1 MIDRPAAPETP
12 PLPDPLLAAW
22 LAQTHDLLVL
32 LDAGGKAIWSN
43 VAFDGAAG
51 EHRLAA
57 CAALAGSAPLR
68 RSADTA
74 ASTDLS
80 AERSAEASTE
90 ASTELCL
97 RGAGG
102 NELWV
107 RARVA
112 SSPGGERLFT
122 LHDITAQK
130 AFEAQARHNADLL
143 ETAQE
148 FGRLGVWERDVR
160 SGKGR
165 WDRHVFAFWGLPAS
179 DETPDYS
186 EALKRVHPDDFKAL
200 IPLDAVRP
208 AGRYSQRYRVLHADG
223 SVRWIHSQWEIKIGA
238 DGLPEHAIGIMMDD
252 TEAHE
257 RARSLDSAA
266 AQLKLAVDMGN
277 VVVWRHDLATNR
289 LQYNPRGY
297 EVLGLPSRADGLSL
311 EEIRALTHPDDLP
324 RILANAAEAAASNL
338 PVDVESRYRS
348 SAGDWR
354 TLLTRRVA
362 QRSLAGE
369 LTGFIGVSLDVT
381 DKVRHSR
388 RAERLTHRL
397 NAAAAAGRMGLWTT
411 TPGTDGVEWNAQM
424 FELFD
429 MVGEPAPLWRDWL
442 QRCVAHDDV
451 ERVKHATLA
460 YLKAGRGDFEIEFR
474 IRRRDG
480 SPRWIVLRS
489 SVERADGDT
498 DTDAE
503 ADPYADTGTDANGN
517 RRRLFGIAM
526 DVTERRAATTA
537 LHAASARAALI
548 ARSAGIGTWETT
560 DVGSPAVWDDQMFQ
574 LRNLVPRSMALSR
587 EERLALVH
595 PDDVGLVVDAFAGLH
610 GTNGPSAY
618 EFRVRLPD
626 GSYRWLA
633 SRSTLLRD
641 EQGQPVKRVGVNW
654 DVTDAKS
661 AELARQQAAL
671 AARDNIA
678 KTHLLSRVSHE
689 LRTPLNAV
697 LGFTQLLQLEAR
709 TSATPG
715 SLDKLGHIRAAGEHL
730 LALIDDLLDLSS
742 LESGTLKLD
751 LKPVPVAAA
760 VREAL
765 PLVQQLAAEHVVRLR
780 TGPLAGTAH
789 ADPTRLRQV
798 LLNLLTNAI
807 KYNRRDGE
815 VVVDSV
821 LGAEPGRVLLRVRDS
836 GRGMRSDQL
845 AQLFEP
851 FNRLGVDGEGIDGS
865 GIGLT
870 IVKALVEGMQGR
882 ITVTSEPGLGTTFE
896 VDLPARAAQAS
907 AGYAPAPARAPTPPT
922 GLVRS
927 AQVLYIEDNEVNV
940 LLVEELVRGVQGM
953 RIVSEPTGTAGV
965 ARAATLQPDLI
976 LIDMQLPDFDGF
988 EVLRRLRASSVTS
1001 HTPCIALSA
1010 NAMPE
1015 DIARAREAGFDDY
1028 WTKPVKF
1035 KEFIHALEQRFPLG

>member
-1 MIDRPAAPETP
+1 MSDLPEAPDSM

-32 LDAGGKAIWSN
+32 LDGHGQAIWSN
-43 VAFDGAAG
+43 PAFDRATG
-51 EHRLAA
+51 EHRIDA
-57 CAALAGSAPLR
+57 CAALARSVVVGSTERGSAGIET
-68 RSADTA
+68 SA
-74 ASTDLS
+74 
-80 AERSAEASTE
+80 
-90 ASTELCL
+90 ELCL
-97 RGAGG
+97 RGDGG
-102 NELWV
+102 NDLWV

-112 SSPGGERLFT
+112 NGPGGERLHT
-122 LHDITAQK
+122 LNDITAQK
-130 AFEAQARHNADLL
+130 AFEARARHGADLL

-179 DETPDYS
+179 DETPDYD
-186 EALKRVHPDDFKAL
+186 AAQKYLHPDDIKAMT
-200 IPLDAVRP
+200 PLDTLRP
-208 AGRYSQRYRVLHADG
+208 AGRYSQRYRVLRPDG
-223 SVRWIHSQWEIKIGA
+223 SVRWIHSQWEIKTGA
-238 DGLPEHAIGIMMDD
+238 DGAPEHAIGIMMDD

-277 VVVWRHDLATNR
+277 VIVWHHDLATNR
-289 LQYNPRGY
+289 LQYNTRGY

-324 RILANAAEAAASNL
+324 RIVANAAEAAAGNL

-348 SAGDWR
+348 SAGQWR

-362 QRSLAGE
+362 QRSAAGE

-381 DKVRHSR
+381 DKAHHSR
-388 RAERLTHRL
+388 RAEQLTHRL

-411 TPGTDGVEWNAQM
+411 TPGTDEVEWNAQM

-429 MVGEPAPLWRDWL
+429 MVGEPAPLWRHWL
-442 QRCVAHDDV
+442 HRCVAPDDV
-451 ERVKHATLA
+451 ERVKRATLA
-460 YLKAGRGDFEIEFR
+460 YLSAGRGDFEIEFR

-489 SVERADGDT
+489 SVERAD
-498 DTDAE
+498 TDA
-503 ADPYADTGTDANGN
+503 DGN
-517 RRRLFGIAM
+517 HRRLFGIAM
-526 DVTERRAATTA
+526 DVTERHAATAA

-560 DVGSPAVWDDQMFQ
+560 DMGAPAVWDDQMFH
-574 LRNLVPRSMALSR
+574 LRDLAPRGMALNR

-595 PDDVGLVVDAFAGLH
+595 PDDLHLVVDAFAGLH
-610 GTNGPSAY
+610 GNNGPSAY

-641 EQGQPVKRVGVNW
+641 ERGQPVKRVGVNW
-654 DVTDAKS
+654 DVTEAKS

-709 TSATPG
+709 TSAAPG

-765 PLVQQLAAEHVVRLR
+765 PLVQQLAAEYCVRLR

-815 VVVDSV
+815 VVVDTV
-821 LGAEPGRVLLRVRDS
+821 LGAEPGRVLLRVRDN

-870 IVKALVEGMQGR
+870 IVKALVEGMKGR
-882 ITVTSEPGLGTTFE
+882 ITVTSEPGRGTLFE
-896 VDLPARAAQAS
+896 VDLPARAAQATTS
-907 AGYAPAPARAPTPPT
+907 VAPTAASAPAPAN

-927 AQVLYIEDNEVNV
+927 AQLLYIEDNEVNV

-953 RIVSEPTGTAGV
+953 RIASEPTGAAGV

-988 EVLRRLRASSVTS
+988 EVLRRLRASSATA

-1015 DIARAREAGFDDY
+1015 DIARARQAGFDDY

>member
-1 MIDRPAAPETP
+1 MTDLPEAPEPTP
-12 PLPDPLLAAW
+12 LSAPLLSAW

-32 LDAGGKAIWSN
+32 LDGGGRVVWSN
-43 VAFDGAAG
+43 PAFDQAAG
-51 EHRLAA
+51 ECRLDA
-57 CAALAGSAPLR
+57 CATLAGHEAL
-68 RSADTA
+68 TA
-74 ASTDLS
+74 AG
-80 AERSAEASTE
+80 
-90 ASTELCL
+90 TELCL

-102 NELWV
+102 NDLWV

-112 SSPGGERLFT
+112 DGPRGERLFT
-122 LHDITAQK
+122 LNDITAHK
-130 AFEAQARHNADLL
+130 GLEAQARQRADLL

-148 FGRLGVWERDVR
+148 FGRLGVWQRDVR
-160 SGKGR
+160 TGKGH
-165 WDRHVFAFWGLPAS
+165 WDRHVFAFLGLPAS
-179 DETPDYS
+179 DETPDYT
-186 EALKRVHPDDFKAL
+186 EAMKRVHPDDVKAMT
-200 IPLDAVRP
+200 PLDSLRP
-208 AGRYSQRYRVLHADG
+208 AGRYSQRYRVLRPDG
-223 SVRWIHSQWEIKIGA
+223 SVRWIHSPWEIKTGA
-238 DGLPEHAIGIMMDD
+238 DGLPERAIGIMMDD

-257 RARSLDSAA
+257 LARTLDSAA

-277 VVVWRHDLATNR
+277 VVVWRHDLLTDR
-289 LQYNPRGY
+289 LHYNERGY
-297 EVLGLPSRADGLSL
+297 EVLGLPLRADGFSL
-311 EEIRALTHPDDLP
+311 AEIRALTHPDDLP
-324 RILANAAEAAASNL
+324 RIIANAAEAAAGDV

-348 SAGDWR
+348 SDGSWR
-354 TLLTRRVA
+354 NMLTRRAA
-362 QRSLAGE
+362 QRNPAGV
-369 LTGFIGVSLDVT
+369 LTGFVGVSLDVT
-381 DKVRHSR
+381 DKVRQSR
-388 RAERLTHRL
+388 RTDQLTRRLE
-397 NAAAAAGRMGLWTT
+397 AAAAAGRMGLWTT
-411 TPGTDGVEWNAQM
+411 TPGTGEVEWNAQM

-442 QRCVAHDDV
+442 QRCVAPDDID
-451 ERVKHATLA
+451 RVKHATLA
-460 YLKAGRGDFEIEFR
+460 YLRAGRGDFEIEFR
-474 IRRRDG
+474 TRRRDG
-480 SPRWIVLRS
+480 SSRWIVLRS
-489 SVERADGDT
+489 SLERAD
-498 DTDAE
+498 
-503 ADPYADTGTDANGN
+503 ADRDSDGN

-526 DVTERRAATTA
+526 DVTERHAATTA

-560 DVGSPAVWDDQMFQ
+560 DVGAPALWDDQMFH
-574 LRNLVPRSMALSR
+574 LRNLAPRGIALNR

-595 PDDVGLVVDAFAGLH
+595 PDDLGLVVDAFAGRH
-610 GTNGPSAY
+610 ANNGPDEY

-641 EQGQPVKRVGVNW
+641 EQGQPLKRVGVNW

-661 AELARQQAAL
+661 AERVRQQAAL

-709 TSATPG
+709 SSATPG

-742 LESGTLKLD
+742 LEAGTLKLD
-751 LKPVPVAAA
+751 PKPVAVAAA

-765 PLVQQLAAEHVVRLR
+765 PLVQQLAAEHCVHLR

-821 LGAEPGRVLLRVRDS
+821 LGAAPGRVLLRVRDS
-836 GRGMRSDQL
+836 GRGMRADQL

-851 FNRLGVDGEGIDGS
+851 FNRLGADGEGIDGS

-870 IVKALVEGMQGR
+870 IVKALVEGMKGR
-882 ITVTSEPGLGTTFE
+882 VTVTSEPGRGTTFE
-896 VDLPARAAQAS
+896 VDLPARAAQATVS
-907 AGYAPAPARAPTPPT
+907 AVPAAASATRPQT
-922 GLVRS
+922 GPVRS
-927 AQVLYIEDNEVNV
+927 AQLLYIEDNEVNV
-940 LLVEELVRGVQGM
+940 LLVEELVRTVPGM
-953 RIVSEPTGTAGV
+953 RIMSEPTGTAGV
-965 ARAATLQPDLI
+965 ARAAILQPDLI

-988 EVLRRLRASSVTS
+988 EVLRRLRASHATA

-1035 KEFIHALEQRFPLG
+1035 KEFVRALEQRFSPG

>member
-1 MIDRPAAPETP
+1 MIDLPEAPEST

-32 LDAGGKAIWSN
+32 LDGGGQVIWSN
-43 VAFDGAAG
+43 PAFNLAAG
-51 EHRLAA
+51 EHRLDA
-57 CAALAGSAPLR
+57 CATLARHVPVQ
-68 RSADTA
+68 
-74 ASTDLS
+74 S
-80 AERSAEASTE
+80 AEGTE
-90 ASTELCL
+90 ASTPASAEADSELRL

-102 NELWV
+102 NDLWV
-107 RARVA
+107 RVRVA
-112 SSPGGERLFT
+112 NGPRGERVFT
-122 LHDITAQK
+122 LNDITVQK
-130 AFEAQARHNADLL
+130 GFEIQARHRADLL

-148 FGRLGVWERDVR
+148 FGRLGLWERDVR

-179 DETPDYS
+179 DKTPDYD
-186 EALKRVHPDDFKAL
+186 EALKHVHPDDVKAL
-200 IPLDAVRP
+200 IPLDTLRP
-208 AGRYSQRYRVLHADG
+208 AGRYSQRYRVLRPDG
-223 SVRWIHSQWEIKIGA
+223 SLRWIHSQWEIKTSA
-238 DGLPEHAIGIMMDD
+238 DGVPERAIGIMMDD

-257 RARSLDSAA
+257 LARTLDSAA

-277 VVVWRHDLATNR
+277 VVVWHHDLASDR
-289 LQYNPRGY
+289 LHYNERGY
-297 EVLGLPSRADGLSL
+297 EVLGLPSRRDGLSL
-311 EEIRALTHPDDLP
+311 AEIRALTHPDDLP
-324 RILANAAEAAASNL
+324 RILANAAEAAAGDV

-348 SAGDWR
+348 TDGSWR

-362 QRSLAGE
+362 QRSPAGA
-369 LTGFIGVSLDVT
+369 LTGFVGVSLDVT
-381 DKVRHSR
+381 DQVRQSR
-388 RAERLTHRL
+388 RAEQLAHRL
-397 NAAAAAGRMGLWTT
+397 EAAAAAGRMGLWTT
-411 TPGTDGVEWNAQM
+411 RPGTAEVEWNTQM

-442 QRCVAHDDV
+442 QRCVVRDDV
-451 ERVKHATLA
+451 ARVKHATLE
-460 YLKAGRGDFEIEFR
+460 YLRNGQGDFEIEFR

-489 SVERADGDT
+489 SLEQADD
-498 DTDAE
+498 
-503 ADPYADTGTDANGN
+503 ADTHADAGSEGEGK

-526 DVTERRAATTA
+526 DVTERHAATTA

-560 DVGSPAVWDDQMFQ
+560 DVGAPAVWDDQMFH
-574 LRNLVPRSMALSR
+574 LRNLALRGMALNR

-595 PDDVGLVVDAFAGLH
+595 PDDLGVVVDAFAGRH
-610 GTNGPSAY
+610 GNNGPSEY

-654 DVTDAKS
+654 DVTEAKS

-671 AARDNIA
+671 SARDNIA

-742 LESGTLKLD
+742 LEAGTLKLD
-751 LKPVPVAAA
+751 PKPVAVAAA

-765 PLVQQLAAEHVVRLR
+765 PLVQQLAAEHRVHLR
-780 TGPLAGTAH
+780 AGPLAGTAH

-815 VVVDSV
+815 VVVDT
-821 LGAEPGRVLLRVRDS
+821 LPGAQPGRVLLRVRDS
-836 GRGMRSDQL
+836 GRGMRADQL

-870 IVKALVEGMQGR
+870 IVKALVEGMKGR
-882 ITVTSEPGLGTTFE
+882 ITVTSEPGRGTTFE
-896 VDLPARAAQAS
+896 VDLPARAAQVAVNT
-907 AGYAPAPARAPTPPT
+907 APAGTPAPRT
-922 GLVRS
+922 GRKRS
-927 AQVLYIEDNEVNV
+927 AQLLYIEDNEVNV
-940 LLVEELVRGVQGM
+940 LLVEELVRGVQGL
-953 RIVSEPTGTAGV
+953 RIMSEPTGTAGV
-965 ARAATLQPDLI
+965 ARAASLHPDLI

-988 EVLRRLRASSVTS
+988 EVLRRLRASSATA

-1028 WTKPVKF
+1028 WTKPVKL
-1035 KEFIHALEQRFPLG
+1035 KEFVRALEQRFPLG

>member
-1 MIDRPAAPETP
+1 MIDLPEAPENA
-12 PLPDPLLAAW
+12 PLPDPLLSAW

-32 LDAGGKAIWSN
+32 LDSAGQPIWSN
-43 VAFDGAAG
+43 PAFDRATG
-51 EHRLAA
+51 EQRLDA
-57 CAALAGSAPLR
+57 CAALARTGACAELR
-68 RSADTA
+68 
-74 ASTDLS
+74 
-80 AERSAEASTE
+80 
-90 ASTELCL
+90 L
-97 RGAGG
+97 RGAAGSD
-102 NELWV
+102 LWV
-107 RARVA
+107 HARVA
-112 SSPGGERLFT
+112 HGPGGGRLFT
-122 LHDITAQK
+122 LNDITAQK
-130 AFEAQARHNADLL
+130 GFEAQAKHSADLL

-165 WDRHVFAFWGLPAS
+165 WDRHVFAFWGLPAR
-179 DETPDYS
+179 DETPDYA
-186 EALKRVHPDDFKAL
+186 EALKRVHPDDVKAMT
-200 IPLDAVRP
+200 PLDTLRP
-208 AGRYSQRYRVLHADG
+208 AGRYSQRYRVLHPDG
-223 SVRWIHSQWEIKIGA
+223 GVRWIHSQWEIKTGA

-266 AQLKLAVDMGN
+266 AQLKLAVDMGK
-277 VVVWRHDLATNR
+277 VIVWNHDLATDR
-289 LQYNPRGY
+289 LRYNDRGY
-297 EVLGLPSRADGLSL
+297 EVLGLPARAGGLTL
-311 EEIRALTHPDDLP
+311 AEIRALTHPDDLP
-324 RILANAAEAAASNL
+324 RILANAAEAAAGNL

-348 SAGDWR
+348 SEGDWR

-362 QRSLAGE
+362 QRSPAGE

-381 DKVRHSR
+381 DKVRQSR
-388 RAERLTHRL
+388 RAEQLTHRL

-411 TPGTDGVEWNAQM
+411 TPGTDKVEWNAQM

-442 QRCVAHDDV
+442 HRCVAQDDV
-451 ERVKHATLA
+451 ARVKHATLA
-460 YLKAGRGDFEIEFR
+460 YLSAGRGDFEIEFR

-480 SPRWIVLRS
+480 SQRWIVLRS
-489 SVERADGDT
+489 SVERADIDSDIGPDS
-498 DTDAE
+498 DA
-503 ADPYADTGTDANGN
+503 DGS
-517 RRRLFGIAM
+517 RRPLFGIAM
-526 DVTERRAATTA
+526 DVTERHAATTA

-560 DVGSPAVWDDQMFQ
+560 DVGAPAIWDDQMFH
-574 LRNLVPRSMALSR
+574 LRNLAPRSMALSR
-587 EERLALVH
+587 DERLALVH
-595 PDDVGLVVDAFAGLH
+595 PDDMGLVVDAFAGLH
-610 GTNGPSAY
+610 GNNGPSAY

-654 DVTDAKS
+654 DVTEAKS
-661 AELARQQAAL
+661 AELSRQQAAL

-709 TSATPG
+709 ASPTPG

-742 LESGTLKLD
+742 LEAGTLKLD
-751 LKPVPVAAA
+751 PKPVALAAA

-765 PLVQQLAAEHVVRLR
+765 PLVQQLAAEHFVHLR

-815 VVVDSV
+815 VVVETL

-836 GRGMRSDQL
+836 GRGMRADQL
-845 AQLFEP
+845 GQLFEP

-870 IVKALVEGMQGR
+870 IVKALVEGMKGR
-882 ITVTSEPGLGTTFE
+882 ITVTSEPGRGTTFQ
-896 VDLPARAAQAS
+896 VDLPARGAQATGS
-907 AGYAPAPARAPTPPT
+907 AAPAAAREPAPEQP

-940 LLVEELVRGVQGM
+940 LLVEELVRGVKGM

-988 EVLRRLRASSVTS
+988 EVLRRLRALNATAR
-1001 HTPCIALSA
+1001 TPCIALSA

-1015 DIARAREAGFDDY
+1015 DIARARAAGFDDY

-1035 KEFIHALEQRFPLG
+1035 KEFIHALEQRFPLS